1 MDEKEIEQLF
11 EAFKKQVEALGG
23 NFEELYANIRLRSKT
38 ETDAKLRIAEMA
50 LGVDK
55 FNKAFKKESA
65 EITKNIKKLKQDV
78 SDGSITLE
86 ELDEQLKLLR
96 DQINKTTDVAKKQS
110 LLEQKYELEKI
121 NASQQS
127 SKIFGNSMMQLGGT
141 VVKGVANS
149 FMAVAKSALAGGD
162 AFEQT
167 GQFMSAQVDMA
178 NQATQVGAGALT
190 QFGQATAGAGGK
202 LKYIGI
208 AATLAGET
216 LSLLGNTVSELAK
229 AGISLLVAGVRKLL
243 TGFSELSSAGA
254 VYAGGMMTQVKV
266 ATQAGMSMEQFSKAV
281 TNNSDALLRSGLGI
295 AEGAK
300 RMASAM
306 KAGGESA
313 RNGMYALGMNMDEQ
327 SAAYARTIA
336 NMSGPLG
343 KLHASDKEVAAQTQE
358 YARSLKLI
366 SDITGKSAKE
376 QQAAADA
383 ATSSMR
389 SQQELMEIGKKFGPE
404 VLART
409 QAGISA
415 LASLDP
421 NSMKAFNDRIAHNGV
436 ITDPTIS
443 ILEQASHSLKEY
455 REEQYKLEQQGKYS
469 AEAEAELRSK
479 YGKSIIQQLGDQT
492 ALGAAA
498 ATAGS
503 NLADVNDAGGALIKS
518 FTATANVDEKAR
530 AAEIKRQQELGK
542 AGKDD
547 AAALMAAEQKNAL
560 AQQGLVVANLGRFKT
575 ALAKTTEF
583 MDKAFKALGELSK
596 QLPQKSWWS
605 SIALALL
612 PALVAPFIELAIG
625 KMTGKGP
632 YSGGTRIAETL
643 TGGAEVGGL
652 KKNKA
657 GQWIHA
663 KTGQYASKADIEAH
677 TKPAAK
683 TGGMLEGLGK
693 GISSIGKGVGDTI
706 GAVLKGLAGG
716 LKELG
721 SPKVM
726 LGTVTLG
733 LLAGAIFIS
742 AKAFKQFADVKWGDI
757 GKGLVAIL
765 AVGALGALAGAAS
778 EFIIPGAIALGMLGG
793 AIWLLGKALKEFPSG
808 ILPDMT
814 GAFQKIG
821 DVIGSVVDTIGSAFS
836 WVWGKIKDVGSWIK
850 QEFSDLMDFFKP
862 VTDFIGGLFTGM
874 GNIVKGVFGWISDTA
889 SSVGTWISDTFSS
902 AVNSVTSFFDGMG
915 TKIMGVFNWVGEKAS
930 ALGKWLS
937 GIFSWDN
944 FKSGFDSILSGAGK
958 VIDGIKGF
966 FSSFADGVKGVFA
979 WLWDKISAIVDT
991 IKGAAKTVASWFS
1004 SDDKKDKNTTTATNQ
1019 TPEKQATANASLDTL
1034 MNAANLFASSVE
1046 HFATA
1051 VTGKDMSGSISSPGV
1066 KNVAGATANMTP
1078 AQAAE
1083 AAKTGKAPKETGD
1096 PLVVAIH
1103 QQTAMLHEMLNTL
1116 NAQKKYQSQLVQL
1129 AS

>member
-162 AFEQT
+162 AIEQT

-229 AGISLLVAGVRKLL
+229 AGISLLVSGVRKLL

-266 ATQAGMSMEQFSKAV
+266 ATEAGMTMEQFSKAV
-281 TNNSDALLRSGLGI
+281 SNNTDALTRSGLGV

-300 RMASAM
+300 RMAAAM
-306 KAGGESA
+306 KTGGEAA
-313 RNGMYALGMNMDEQ
+313 RNGMYALGMSMDDQ
-327 SAAYARTIA
+327 AAAYATTMARMA
-336 NMSGPLG
+336 GPEGRLT
-343 KLHASDKEVAAQTQE
+343 SSNKEVADQTQE
-358 YARSLKLI
+358 YARNLKLI
-366 SDITGKSAKE
+366 SDITGKSAKA
-376 QQAAADA
+376 QQDQADA
-383 ATSSMR
+383 ATSSLRM
-389 SQQELMEIGKKFGPE
+389 QQELMKMDPKARASFQEALGAMGKDS
-404 VLART
+404 V
-409 QAGISA
+409 
-415 LASLDP
+415 
-421 NSMKAFNDRIAHNGV
+421 KAMQDRIAHDGMV
-436 ITDPTIS
+436 TDKTTA
-443 ILEQASHSLKEY
+443 ILEQASPALKQLHEEEY
-455 REEQYKLEQQGKYS
+455 RLAKAGKLN
-469 AEAEAELRSK
+469 AATDAELSK
-479 YGKSIIQQLGDQT
+479 KYAAAITKQIGDQT
-492 ALGAAA
+492 ALGTAA

-503 NLADVNDAGGALIKS
+503 NLAEVDAAGGELVKHYSEFGDVDVKAREAAIKAEQDAGKKGKS
-518 FTATANVDEKAR
+518 
-530 AAEIKRQQELGK
+530 
-542 AGKDD
+542 D

-596 QLPQKSWWS
+596 QLPQTSWWS

-889 SSVGTWISDTFSS
+889 SSVGKWISDTFSS

-1004 SDDKKDKNTTTATNQ
+1004 SDDKKDKNTTTTTATNQ

-1096 PLVVAIH
+1096 PLIVAIH
-1103 QQTAMLHEMLNTL
+1103 QQTAMLHEMLNTM